1 MSEPRLFLEVSLS
14 MLIMLRYRWRV
25 LEEVVL
31 PGEPQVQLVDDI
43 LNRFVVALTLHDR
56 LD

>member
-1 MSEPRLFLEVSLS
+1 